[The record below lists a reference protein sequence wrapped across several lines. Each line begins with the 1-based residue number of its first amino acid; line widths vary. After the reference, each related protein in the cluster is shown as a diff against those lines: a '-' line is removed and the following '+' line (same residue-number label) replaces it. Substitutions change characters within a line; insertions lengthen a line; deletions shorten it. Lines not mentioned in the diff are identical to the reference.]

1 MEFLNK
7 LYESNYFGIGLFAVI
22 SFLVVTFLIVLF
34 FGKKD
39 EKRRK
44 LEATNELKNNTIGN
58 TINSLENNTENAFK
72 EVTPVTPLEM
82 PVNSISTGQT
92 LEPTPIAPV
101 TPVAPIDYS
110 VPVAPIN
117 MNNDVKPVVNTN
129 HVNEIPVTPVM
140 PINEPSTVTPIINE
154 PVVPMP
160 EPIAPII
167 SNSTINTVP
176 VTPTPVIE
184 PINPIASEPIV
195 TPIQSVI
202 NEPVTVEPVRFDIP
216 PRTETPKVMEPI
228 RITLPEEPTPL
239 RQTPVIEPII
249 KENVTPIVTPIIN
262 EPKPIIEEP
271 IINDTYYKPVEKTEP
286 EGVSVPNIDFDA
298 IAKSISKELDELER
312 NTTRVA
318 PIETPVTITPEER
331 PTMNQFSSVYLTKPA
346 SEAPEDLELPKRI
359 DLPNVKEDNNNGNY
373 NI

>member
-1 MEFLNK
+1 M
-7 LYESNYFGIGLFAVI
+7 
-22 SFLVVTFLIVLF
+22 
-34 FGKKD
+34 
-39 EKRRK
+39 
-44 LEATNELKNNTIGN
+44 
-58 TINSLENNTENAFK
+58 
-72 EVTPVTPLEM
+72 
-82 PVNSISTGQT
+82 
-92 LEPTPIAPV
+92 
-101 TPVAPIDYS
+101 
-110 VPVAPIN
+110 
-117 MNNDVKPVVNTN
+117 
-129 HVNEIPVTPVM
+129 
-140 PINEPSTVTPIINE
+140 
-154 PVVPMP
+154 
-160 EPIAPII
+160 
-167 SNSTINTVP
+167 
-176 VTPTPVIE
+176 
-184 PINPIASEPIV
+184 
-195 TPIQSVI
+195 
-202 NEPVTVEPVRFDIP
+202 RFDIP

-318 PIETPVTITPEER
+318 PIETPVTITSEER